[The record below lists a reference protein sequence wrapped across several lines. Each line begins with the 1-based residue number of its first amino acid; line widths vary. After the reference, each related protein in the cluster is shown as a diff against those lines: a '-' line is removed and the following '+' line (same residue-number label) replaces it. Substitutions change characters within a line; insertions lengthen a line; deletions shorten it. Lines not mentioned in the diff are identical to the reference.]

1 MLNVAIIT
9 RQYFE
14 NKTVIFIW
22 IVEIKSEY
30 MEFSTVNRFNGCRSH
45 KVNKIEILNWKSR
58 LIICFGGYRRQ
69 PNRHG
74 ETEAQNDRETKN
86 NNRMTEAPLFHPSTV
101 QSHTVCV
108 YHSNQFEPIQSI
120 YIYSVLYP
128 WWRRLRSYRLV
139 RWLYILIMDFI
150 CSRSISGFE

>member
-1 MLNVAIIT
+1 
-9 RQYFE
+9 
-14 NKTVIFIW
+14 
-22 IVEIKSEY
+22 

-45 KVNKIEILNWKSR
+45 KVNKIEILNCKSR

-69 PNRHG
+69 PNRHS
-74 ETEAQNDRETKN
+74 ETNAQNDRETKN

-120 YIYSVLYP
+120 YIFRFISMVAETP
-128 WWRRLRSYRLV
+128 FIPSRSLA
-139 RWLYILIMDFI
+139 LYIDY
-150 CSRSISGFE
+150 GFYM